1 MDVNIISALIT
12 GAGSGLGAATAR
24 ALTKAGARV
33 ALLDMNL
40 TASAEVAGEI
50 GGVAIRCDVSEG
62 LNVEAAF

>member
-1 MDVNIISALIT
+1 MDVNIISVLIT
-12 GAGSGLGAATAR
+12 GAGSGLGTATAR
-24 ALTKAGARV
+24 TLAKADAKV
-33 ALLDMNL
+33 VLLDMNL